1 MNDSATQGSPD
12 AIADGISAINR
23 LFEQMNELYHAAAS
37 KRGLSSNAFSIL
49 YALYQCGSL
58 SQKQLSDQA
67 YIPKQTVS
75 YTAKKLREEG
85 LVAEEPVDGR
95 ENRLRLTECGRSRVE
110 ADVAPVMEA
119 ERAAL
124 SAFDK
129 ERRRAIV
136 DALGSYVAQLKDS
149 FVAFGLVDERP
160 SKRC

>member
-1 MNDSATQGSPD
+1 
-12 AIADGISAINR
+12 
-23 LFEQMNELYHAAAS
+23 MNELYHAAAS

-85 LVAEEPVDGR
+85 LVAEEPIDGR
-95 ENRLRLTECGRSRVE
+95 ESRLCLTERGRSRVE

-124 SAFDK
+124 SAFDE

-136 DALGSYVAQLKDS
+136 DTLGSYVAQLKDS
-149 FVAFGLVDERP
+149 FAAFGLVDERP